1 MKTNTLILTACAK
14 INLALD
20 IHYKRNDGYHEVAM
34 VMQSIAL
41 ADLVALSERDSGIT
55 VSTNLP
61 GLDCGPT
68 NLAYRAA
75 ALITATCGIGHG
87 IHIELDKRIPL
98 AAGLAGGSSDAAA
111 VLTGLN
117 RLWGLGLSLAQLQTL
132 AATLGSDVP
141 FCLGGGT
148 VLATGR
154 GEVLTPLMALPR
166 VWVVLAKP
174 VVEVSTA
181 WAYQNYHP
189 EAVTSHPD
197 IPGMTACLEKRDL
210 AGIAHRL
217 GNVLES
223 VTIPAHPEIAA
234 LKEGM
239 MEYGALAALM
249 SGSGP
254 TVFGLAGDKR
264 QAECIAAAL
273 KARTN
278 ALIMITETIDS
289 IGGEDGTTLITD

>member
-1 MKTNTLILTACAK
+1 MILAACAK

-20 IHYKRNDGYHEVAM
+20 IHYKRADGYHEVAM
-34 VMQSIAL
+34 VMQSVAL
-41 ADLVALSERDSGIT
+41 ADLVTLSDRDAGIS

-75 ALITATCGIGHG
+75 ALIAAFSGIRRG
-87 IHIELDKRIPL
+87 IHIDLDKRIPI

-117 RLWGLGLSLAQLQTL
+117 RLWGLGLGLAELQKL
-132 AATLGSDVP
+132 AASLGSDVP
-141 FCLGGGT
+141 FCLRGGT

-154 GEVLTPLMALPR
+154 GEALTPLAALPR

-174 VVEVSTA
+174 AVEVSTA
-181 WAYQNYHP
+181 WAYQNYRP
-189 EAVTSHPD
+189 EAVVNPPD
-197 IPGMTACLEKRDL
+197 IRGMTACLEGQDL
-210 AGIAHRL
+210 AGVAHRL

-239 MEYGALAALM
+239 MDHGALACLM

-254 TVFGLAGDKR
+254 TVFGLAEDKR
-264 QAECIAAAL
+264 QAQCIAAAL
-273 KARTN
+273 KTRTD
-278 ALIMITETIDS
+278 AQITITETINA